1 MSLMALAEADRVA
14 LPRWVR
20 LHFDRVRDRWVAEGR
35 PGVQQANTP
44 QRVLRPVTIEHRSPP
59 QQTHNTALELTAT
72 LTDPDRR
79 SAGLVLAWRAGSRG
93 LFHRANAQNRSGTFT
108 ATVPA
113 GDVRPPVVEYYLEAV
128 DENGIAV
135 NARGDAYAPLRVVVP
150 EERAPSIL
158 TRWWFWTGAAV
169 VVAGVA
175 VGSYFLFRDTTQ
187 EPARLSISLGE

>member
-1 MSLMALAEADRVA
+1 MSLRRSLLAAALALGFA
-14 LPRWVR
+14 LPAAAQDR
-20 LHFDRVRDRWVAEGR
+20 LVIAGRDAAFAPAITAIANAWAAQH
-35 PGVQQANTP
+35 PGV
-44 QRVLRPVTIEHRSPP
+44 RIER
-59 QQTHNTALELTAT
+59 LELPGGA
-72 LTDPDRR
+72 LYER
-79 SAGLVLAWRAGSRG
+79 
-93 LFHRANAQNRSGTFT
+93 
-108 ATVPA
+108 
-113 GDVRPPVVEYYLEAV
+113 
-128 DENGIAV
+128 IAV